1 MRKILKVHD
10 HRCGKKNLTA
20 CSNYSKFKNSLTFL
34 LNSQFF
40 NVRGA
45 GSERCCYFSPYTP
58 SPKPQTKSP
67 PSPSP
72 ARRVLRAAA
81 EVLATWERDR
91 AAARFVGRWS
101 GSGSWRHAALS
112 DRMSVVGGGRYG
124 GEEKLKHIQPFGSD
138 STTLDRVSA
147 SSINSCSDE
156 CLIRLQLEHH
166 LRRLLTSISIGAM
179 VVRAMAIPGSGWHV
193 SPSICC
199 RGEDPAAPVL
209 QPGRG
214 GRVAA
219 EAGGS

>member
-1 MRKILKVHD
+1 MLEEPVPNDVATSPRTHHHPNHKPNPRRLPLPHGGCCEL
-10 HRCGKKNLTA
+10 RPR
-20 CSNYSKFKNSLTFL
+20 SLL
-34 LNSQFF
+34 PEK
-40 NVRGA
+40 G
-45 GSERCCYFSPYTP
+45 
-58 SPKPQTKSP
+58 
-67 PSPSP
+67 
-72 ARRVLRAAA
+72 
-81 EVLATWERDR
+81 DR